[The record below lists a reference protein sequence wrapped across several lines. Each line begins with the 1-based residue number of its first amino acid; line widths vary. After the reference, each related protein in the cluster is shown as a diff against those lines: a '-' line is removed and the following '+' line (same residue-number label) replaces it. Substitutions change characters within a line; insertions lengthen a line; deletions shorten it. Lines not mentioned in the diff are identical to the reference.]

1 MRRVI
6 LALCLAGATLCAA
19 AEPLRVVSSIKPL
32 QLLVTAI
39 GGDEVD
45 SRVLLPPD
53 FSPHDAQLKPSQ
65 WKLLADAELLVWV
78 GPALEQFLDKA
89 FGSRPNAVALQ
100 PLVGA
105 GASDDPHIWMSL
117 ENVSVIAE
125 RLSAELS
132 QRRPLK
138 KALFT
143 SNAAHLV
150 SALRRQDAALRQA
163 FRASPPKYLLPHD
176 GYRHFERQY
185 GLAPVAVISSQDD
198 QMPGTAHIV
207 SLRSRLLA
215 GEFDCAF
222 SEPQHESRLQRR
234 LLEGVDV
241 RVIPLDSMGLAINND
256 REGFVEYY
264 RALGEAFLACQ

>member
-6 LALCLAGATLCAA
+6 LALCLAGAALCAA

-45 SRVLLPPD
+45 SRVLLPPG

-89 FGSRPNAVALQ
+89 FGSRANALALQ
-100 PLVGA
+100 SLVGA
-105 GASDDPHIWMSL
+105 DDDPHIWMSL
-117 ENVSVIAE
+117 ANVSVIA
-125 RLSAELS
+125 RHLSAELS
-132 QRRPLK
+132 RRRPLK
-138 KALFT
+138 KALFY
-143 SNAAHLV
+143 SNAARLV
-150 SALRRQDAALRQA
+150 SALRRQDEALRQA
-163 FRASPPKYLLPHD
+163 FRAPSPRYLLPHD

-185 GLAPVAVISSQDD
+185 GLAPAAVVSPGDD
-198 QMPGTAHIV
+198 QMPGTSHIV

-215 GEFDCAF
+215 GEFACVF
-222 SEPQHESRLQRR
+222 REPQHESRLLGR

-241 RVIPLDSMGLAINND
+241 RVIPLDSMGIAVAND

>member
-6 LALCLAGATLCAA
+6 LALCLVGATLCA

-45 SRVLLPPD
+45 SRVLLPPG

-78 GPALEQFLDKA
+78 GPALEQFLETA
-89 FGSRPNAVALQ
+89 FGARANALALQ
-100 PLVGA
+100 PLVGV
-105 GASDDPHIWMSL
+105 SDDPHIWMSL
-117 ENVSVIAE
+117 ANVSVIVE
-125 RLSAELS
+125 RLSAELA

-138 KALFT
+138 KALFH
-143 SNAAHLV
+143 SNAARLM
-150 SALRRQDAALRQA
+150 SALHRQDVALKQA
-163 FRASPPKYLLPHD
+163 FRASPPRYLLPHD
-176 GYRHFERQY
+176 GYRHFEHQY
-185 GLAPVAVISSQDD
+185 GLAPAAVISSGDD

-207 SLRSRLLA
+207 RLRSRLLA
-215 GEFDCAF
+215 GEFDCVF

-241 RVIPLDSMGLAINND
+241 RVIPLDSMGLAVNND

-264 RALGEAFLACQ
+264 RSLGEAFLACQ

>member
-45 SRVLLPPD
+45 SRVLLPPG

-89 FGSRPNAVALQ
+89 FGSRPNALALL
-100 PLVGA
+100 PLVGGA
-105 GASDDPHIWMSL
+105 GDDPHIWLSL
-117 ENVSVIAE
+117 ANVSVIAE

-143 SNAAHLV
+143 SNAARLV
-150 SALRRQDAALRQA
+150 SALRRQDAALKQA
-163 FRASPPKYLLPHD
+163 FRASLPSYLLPHD
-176 GYRHFERQY
+176 GYRHFEGQY
-185 GLAPVAVISSQDD
+185 GLAPAAVISPGDD

-215 GEFDCAF
+215 GEFDCVF
-222 SEPQHESRLQRR
+222 SESQHESRLQRR
-234 LLEGVDV
+234 LLDGVDV
-241 RVIPLDSMGLAINND
+241 RVIPLDSMGLAVNND

-264 RALGEAFLACQ
+264 RSLGEAFLACQ